1 MAYATVSRIKMFR
14 NHAEAERIY
23 NETKP
28 IRGSVDVRPIG
39 ERRDAHWYRITKNAA
54 TNTYEAI
61 LYQTPVVTFYPDNT
75 IKVKTGGFNTATT
88 MQFISNVLGINAWR
102 TRGASMFT
110 IGGESHAMK
119 GSTSELMLKWE
130 DGQLRV
136 TKGQTHKQ
144 WAMSRTG
151 ANNVRAKVSEFRG
164 YFKGFL
170 SLRGETIQRWGREVD
185 SVAIELKELV
195 DLLGVTKKKGWRG
208 EEMETLNVEAF
219 YGLANKQQAEFQ
231 KKAEAFYEL
240 IRNDQPE
247 ETKTHNFYKAAV
259 GYFAGYRS
267 HIVLDSSISE
277 TLHFDYNDAMAGL
290 DEIMFKLFSDEV
302 FVLKDVAQGKAPS
315 NKYDRWVGRVP
326 EPGTLVI
333 E

>member
-14 NHAEAERIY
+14 NHAEAEKLY

-39 ERRDAHWYRITKNAA
+39 ARRDAHWYRITKNAA
-54 TNTYEAI
+54 TNTYEAV

-75 IKVKTGGFNTATT
+75 IKVKTGGYNTATT

-102 TRGASMFT
+102 TRGTSMFT
-110 IGGESHAMK
+110 IGGENHAMK
-119 GSTSELMLKWE
+119 GSLSELMLKWE
-130 DGQLRV
+130 GGQLRV
-136 TKGQTHKQ
+136 TQSQTHKQ
-144 WAMSRTG
+144 WAMNRTG

-170 SLRGETIQRWGREVD
+170 SLRGETIQRWGRDVK

-195 DLLGVTKKKGWRG
+195 DLLGTHKRKDWRG
-208 EEMETLNVEAF
+208 DMTECINVEPF
-219 YGLANKQQAEFQ
+219 YNLANKQRPEFRQ
-231 KKAEAFYEL
+231 KAEAFFEL

-247 ETKTHNFYKAAV
+247 EGKTHNFYKAAV

-267 HIVLDSSISE
+267 SIELNSSISD
-277 TLHFDYNDAMAGL
+277 TFYFDYDDALAGI

-302 FVLKDVAQGKAPS
+302 FVLKDVQQGKAPS
-315 NKYDRWVGRVP
+315 NKYDRWVGRTP
-326 EPGTLVI
+326 ESQTLVI